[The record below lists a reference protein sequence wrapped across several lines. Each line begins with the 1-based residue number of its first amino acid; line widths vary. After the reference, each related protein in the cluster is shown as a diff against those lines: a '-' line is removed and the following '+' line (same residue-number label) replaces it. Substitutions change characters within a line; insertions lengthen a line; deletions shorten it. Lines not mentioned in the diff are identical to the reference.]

1 MENNLYKNNGDYN
14 LYRCTITIGK
24 NDKKTELDLSNIMQ
38 DIVLYESIYT
48 PFMSGNIT
56 LSDNLNLLDFATLG
70 YGEKINIEYSTAG
83 IENKIIFEGLV
94 YSVSEP
100 YRATEHT
107 SLYTLHFASHPF
119 LYAKRLKHWNAYK
132 NNTLADIVKTL
143 FDKTY
148 EMVDS
153 EIRKELSVT
162 MTSGNRYILFTGH
175 DTIEAFQMCSRY
187 AASNDDLFG
196 FVFYENSKEF
206 RFVPLEALFK
216 AAPTMEYFIS
226 QRGAYTGT
234 DSETT
239 HDAVKSGFEESFNQY
254 QDLTFEK
261 NKTLLESIVDG
272 SLGTTYNFVSLR
284 DKVNSKITTD
294 SGKFN
299 DNVLSENQYLS
310 NYVTLDNEGLIIV
323 KPQIQLFGD
332 EQNIVKNETVLNRCN
347 NIAINIAT
355 FGNSELKVGDIVK
368 ANIPRW
374 STGMGESDSVDRYTG
389 NYLVAE
395 IKHIM
400 TRNAYNTRLKII
412 RDGINGPPIEVEDR
426 SRTYN
431 DAPNQALLEEG
442 ANENIEKEEQQ
453 IATDKKYSITATG
466 RMQGNRGAFGI
477 MSILEDQKPIF
488 TISFRSGSSA
498 GNGIFSIWNGN
509 FLCNHYRN
517 RRPGSG
523 DYNKSMTIG
532 NVGFSFDLDPV
543 NKAGVNRGDLRIH
556 PDGGKTI
563 GNGSAGCLA
572 VNGSQSELLKCENLL
587 RNIIK
592 QQKNIPVFVN
602 ISGNPNNKTRR
613 AGNE

>member
-24 NDKKTELDLSNIMQ
+24 NDKKTELDLSNIAQ
-38 DIVLYESIYT
+38 DIVLYESIHSPY
-48 PFMSGNIT
+48 MSGNIT
-56 LSDNLNLLDFATLG
+56 LSDHLNLLDFATLG
-70 YGEKINIEYSTAG
+70 QGEKINIEYSTTG

-100 YRATEHT
+100 YRASEHT
-107 SLYTLHFASHPF
+107 SLYTLQFASHPF

-132 NNTLADIVKTL
+132 NTTLSNIVKTL

-153 EIRKELSVT
+153 EIKKPLKISETDR
-162 MTSGNRYILFTGH
+162 NRYVLFTGH
-175 DTIEAFQMCSRY
+175 DTIEAYQLCSRF
-187 AASNDDLFG
+187 AGSKDSLFG
-196 FVFYENSKEF
+196 YVFYENSKEF
-206 RFVPLEALFK
+206 RFVPLEELFK
-216 AAPTMEYFIS
+216 TEPVMEYFIA
-226 QRGAYTGT
+226 QRSAYV
-234 DSETT
+234 DSVE
-239 HDAVKSGFEESFNQY
+239 SGFEESFNRY
-254 QDLTFEK
+254 QDLVFEK
-261 NKTLLESIVDG
+261 NKTHLESIVDG

-294 SGKFN
+294 SGKFA

-323 KPQIQLFGD
+323 LPQTQLFGD
-332 EQNIVKNETVLNRCN
+332 EENVVKNETILNRCN
-347 NIAINIAT
+347 NIAVNIAT

-374 STGMGESDSVDRYTG
+374 STQMGESDSVDRYSG
-389 NYLVAE
+389 NYLVSE
-395 IKHIM
+395 IKHIL
-400 TRNAYNTRLKII
+400 TRNAYNTRLKLI

-442 ANENIEKEEQQ
+442 ANENIENEEQ

-477 MSILEDQKPIF
+477 MSVLEEEKPIF
-488 TISFRSGSSA
+488 TIPFRSGSSA

-517 RRPGSG
+517 RRPGNG
-523 DYNKSMTIG
+523 DYNKAMTIG
-532 NVGFSFDLDPV
+532 NVGFSFNLDPV
-543 NKAGVNRGDLRIH
+543 NKAGVRRGDLRIH
-556 PDGGKTI
+556 PDGGATV

-587 RNIIK
+587 RDIIK
-592 QQKNIPVFVN
+592 QQKNIPVYVN
-602 ISGNPNNKTRR
+602 IAGNPNNKTRR